1 MFGKIND
8 LFDRN
13 VVDDDLER
21 NLPIYKKIRLFTG
34 LTTLMLILLIVI
46 GGFNLFLA
54 NKPKEIQPFLYKQT
68 IQRNKEVAVDKYPS
82 LSEEKVKMYVKNVMY
97 DLFTSDFN
105 NIESRLKGHKKYF
118 TENAWRDFETLM
130 NESFIPYVVEKK
142 LLQDLVILEDP
153 ILAQSMED
161 ANGKK
166 MWIYEFKAMLRF
178 SGSFK
183 NESKVKNN
191 SKINYVNIIISLKEA
206 NVKSSPLGVLIDG
219 LYVKKYARRN

>member
-82 LSEEKVKMYVKNVMY
+82 LSEEKVKM
-97 DLFTSDFN
+97 
-105 NIESRLKGHKKYF
+105 
-118 TENAWRDFETLM
+118 
-130 NESFIPYVVEKK
+130 
-142 LLQDLVILEDP
+142 
-153 ILAQSMED
+153 
-161 ANGKK
+161 
-166 MWIYEFKAMLRF
+166 
-178 SGSFK
+178 
-183 NESKVKNN
+183 
-191 SKINYVNIIISLKEA
+191 
-206 NVKSSPLGVLIDG
+206 
-219 LYVKKYARRN
+219 